1 MTRGAQLRMIDV
13 RCAARPEERQ
23 VRFYQRS
30 RAKRASGSDDVAT
43 IVFLILM

>member
-30 RAKRASGSDDVAT
+30 RAKRASGSDAT